1 MSESRSRI
9 LYPFEIARRPTIEP
23 EVRRAILARW
33 SSNRRTGQP
42 CDEIGAQGRS
52 ERWKRDGRCS
62 QS

>member
-33 SSNRRTGQP
+33 SSNSRAGQP
-42 CDEIGAQGRS
+42 HDEMAGNRGPKRYGATP
-52 ERWKRDGRCS
+52 
-62 QS
+62 